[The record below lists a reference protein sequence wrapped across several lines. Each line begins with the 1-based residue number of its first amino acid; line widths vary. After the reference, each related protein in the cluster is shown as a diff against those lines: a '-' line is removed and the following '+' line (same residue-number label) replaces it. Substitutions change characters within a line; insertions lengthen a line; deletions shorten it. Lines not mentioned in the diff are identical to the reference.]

1 MDDLWR
7 RYKKDRDPK
16 DKEALVKRYL
26 PLVKYVVG
34 RMPLA
39 LPPGLSF
46 DDVLS
51 FGIMGLL
58 DAIERYDLTL
68 GYKFNTFAVPR
79 IRGAVLDELRRFD
92 WLSRAGREKIRR
104 LEKAVDKLYREK
116 GQAGDVELMDE
127 LDMDEKTYK
136 ELLEVASRNHVVSL
150 DEVLALDDGDVSRG
164 DLIADDLPTPQ
175 EAVEL
180 SDELDS
186 IARAL
191 ERLSEK
197 ERLVISLYYY
207 DGLTLKEIGAVLGVT
222 ESRASQ
228 IHGKALSTLRALLR
242 AGF

>member
-1 MDDLWR
+1 M
-7 RYKKDRDPK
+7 
-16 DKEALVKRYL
+16 
-26 PLVKYVVG
+26 
-34 RMPLA
+34 
-39 LPPGLSF
+39 
-46 DDVLS
+46 
-51 FGIMGLL
+51 
-58 DAIERYDLTL
+58 
-68 GYKFNTFAVPR
+68 PR

-92 WLSRAGREKIRR
+92 WLSRAGREKVRR

-164 DLIADDLPTPQ
+164 DLVADDLPTPQ
-175 EAVEL
+175 EVVEL

-191 ERLSEK
+191 ERLPEK

-242 AGF
+242 ADF